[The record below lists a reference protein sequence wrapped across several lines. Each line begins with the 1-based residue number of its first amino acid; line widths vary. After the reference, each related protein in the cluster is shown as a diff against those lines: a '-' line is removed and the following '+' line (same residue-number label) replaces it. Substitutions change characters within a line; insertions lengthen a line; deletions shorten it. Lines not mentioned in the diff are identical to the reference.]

1 MHFDFLDG
9 LLRGE
14 IATQDLV
21 RGRRALG
28 VGGLV
33 LAIVGLGAMVGACMA
48 LYGLR
53 WGTAYGTFHLVAVMA
68 KVPVLFLLTLVV
80 TCPSLYVF
88 SALARST
95 LRFRETV
102 RLLLAAT
109 ALALTILASLAPVI
123 AFFTFGTR
131 SHPFLQTLNAVFFVV
146 AGTIA
151 LLFVRRTLAAA
162 APADAEKPMPRTAS
176 RSTDRI
182 VLAWCCVYA
191 LVGAQMAWM
200 MRPFIGTRHLP
211 QELFRNVESNVF
223 AGLLQALKYLVD

>member
-1 MHFDFLDG
+1 MHFEFLDR

-14 IATQDLV
+14 IATDELV
-21 RGRRALG
+21 RGQRPIRVHRLVGAIVALG
-28 VGGLV
+28 ALVGV
-33 LAIVGLGAMVGACMA
+33 CMA

-53 WGTAYGTFHLVAVMA
+53 WGEHYGGFHVLAVMV
-68 KVPVLFLLTLVV
+68 KVPLLFLLTLVV

-88 SALARST
+88 SALARSG
-95 LRFRETV
+95 LRFTETV

-131 SHPFLQTLNAVFFVV
+131 SHPFLQTLNAVFFCV

-151 LLFVRRTLAAA
+151 LLFLRRTLAAA
-162 APADAEKPMPRTAS
+162 APMEARPGK

-182 VLAWCCVYA
+182 VVAWCGVYA

-211 QELFRNVESNVF
+211 QELFREVESNVF
-223 AGLLQALKYLVD
+223 AGLLQALKYLVDG